1 MVCFLH
7 HIIFGYIYDLNRF
20 GKQVFVVIFIQFIM
34 KKLFLYSILFFWG
47 IGFSQNEQLAQY
59 YYDKGDFEKA
69 KISYDEL
76 VASSPQNMNYF
87 LKKIECLQQLQQYE
101 LAEQELTAKLNTNKS
116 SNLLVEL
123 GYNFQLQK
131 RDSNAQLYYNKA
143 LDRIKGNAYEVYA
156 IAAIFEKKT
165 VIDKALQAYEVAEQI
180 QPTLQFNYQKAVLY
194 GQLGNMEKMIEMFL
208 DEAFVVQQNTVLIQ
222 NQISRFLS
230 DGSESNFGE
239 LLKKSLVLRVQKT
252 QDVFWNEFLSW
263 FYVQQKEFSKAFV
276 QEKAI
281 YKRNPESLYNI
292 TNLAQMCIEEEDSET
307 AKTIFDFVLENTK
320 DQDLL
325 LQSHCF
331 LIKLKIDKGDPK
343 EYDAIKLEI
352 ENLLTQFQIN
362 SASLSLQIIQAH
374 FLAFQLKKPEA
385 AKEVIKKAMALPLD
399 TFQLADV
406 KMELADILLFEEK
419 FNQALLYYSQIEM
432 DMKNDEMGHQASLKA
447 AKTSYFKTD
456 FEWALK
462 QFKELKSAS
471 TQLIAN
477 DALDY
482 YLLINDNT
490 VADSTQTAL
499 KDFAKAD
506 YLLYQNRNQE
516 AIEQFVA
523 IEKKYKGEEIE
534 AVTLLRLGKIYQKIG
549 DYPQALAKFQAI
561 ITNHHEGIYIDEALY
576 FSAEIYN
583 KKLQNP
589 EIAKPLYE
597 KILFNHQDSIYYV
610 EARKSYRAIRGDKNL

>member
-1 MVCFLH
+1 
-7 HIIFGYIYDLNRF
+7 
-20 GKQVFVVIFIQFIM
+20 M
-34 KKLFLYSILFFWG
+34 KKLFLYSTLLFWS

-59 YYDKGDFEKA
+59 YFDKGDFEKA
-69 KISYDEL
+69 KISYEEL
-76 VASSPQNMNYF
+76 TVSSPQNMQF
-87 LKKIECLQQLQQYE
+87 FTRKIECLQQLKQYE
-101 LAEQELTAKLNTNKS
+101 LAEKELSAKYSTNKL

-123 GYNFQLQK
+123 GYNYQLQK
-131 RDSNAQLYYNKA
+131 NENNTQYYYNQAIDK
-143 LDRIKGNAYEVYA
+143 IKTNAYEVYA
-156 IAAIFEKKT
+156 IAATFEKK
-165 VIDKALQAYEVAEQI
+165 VLLERALQAYEVAEQT
-180 QPTLQFNYQKAVLY
+180 QPTLKFNYQKGVLY
-194 GQLGNMEKMIEMFL
+194 GQLGNMEKMVETFL
-208 DEAFVVQQNTVLIQ
+208 DEAYVAQQSTVLIQ
-222 NQISRFLS
+222 NQMSRYMSGEGDANFS
-230 DGSESNFGE
+230 D
-239 LLKKSLVLRVQKT
+239 LIRKALILRVQKS

-263 FYVQQKEFSKAFV
+263 YYVQQKEFSKAFV
-276 QEKAI
+276 QEKSI

-292 TNLAQMCIEEEDSET
+292 MNLAQMCIEEEDAET

-320 DQDLL
+320 ENDLL

-331 LIKLKIDKGDPK
+331 LMQLKIDKADPK
-343 EYDAIKLEI
+343 EYEAIKLEI

-362 SASLSLQIIQAH
+362 PSSLSLQLIQAH
-374 FLAFQLKKPEA
+374 FLAFQLKKPEL
-385 AKEVIKKAMALPLD
+385 AKAVIQKALALPLD
-399 TFQLADV
+399 PFLKARV
-406 KMELADILLFEEK
+406 KMELADVLLFEEK

-432 DMKNDEMGHQASLKA
+432 DMKNDELAHQASLKA

-482 YLLINDNT
+482 FLLINDNT

-499 KDFAKAD
+499 KEFAKGD

-516 AIEQFVA
+516 AVEQFLS

-534 AVTLLRLGKIYQKIG
+534 AVTLLRLGKIYQKLG
-549 DYPQALAKFQAI
+549 DYTQALNQYQAI
-561 ITNHHEGIYIDEALY
+561 IAAHSDGIYIDEALY

-589 EIAKPLYE
+589 ELAKPLYE

-610 EARKSYRAIRGDKNL
+610 EARKSYRTIRGDKNL